1 MPTDDETTASH
12 RYSHVFEALF
22 DDPAEAEDL
31 RIRADLMIDICEK
44 LQGVPTYRATALLD
58 VSRKRWKSLLKGNMP
73 EFSREQLER
82 MRAAL
87 N

>member
-1 MPTDDETTASH
+1 MSTDDEMTVSCGYAN
-12 RYSHVFEALF
+12 VFEALF

-31 RIRADLMIDICEK
+31 RIRADRMIDICEK

-58 VSRKRWKSLLKGNMP
+58 VSRKRWKSLLKGHIS
-73 EFSREQLER
+73 EFSLEQLEQ
-82 MRAAL
+82 MWSTL